1 MWDSIREQIE
11 QENYIQARILLEGE
25 KSLTG
30 GCPDDTFAIL
40 DASVYEA
47 EEDREGM
54 FDAIAAGLSFNS
66 SNYEL
71 YYMLGNYYLA
81 VNPNQAFLCFENA
94 LYYCHME
101 EDRQV
106 IRTQME
112 ELKQAFDITVKNTV
126 IVIVS
131 YNSCYLMQKNIES
144 IRNTLLKG
152 TYQIVAV
159 DNASED
165 GVAKWLGEQ
174 EDIILIQNRENR
186 GFSCACNQGAKI
198 VEGTPNGDSDIFL
211 LNNDTRLAPNSLF
224 WLRMGLY
231 ENEQTGAVGSCSNYA
246 GNEQQ
251 LEILLNSPGEYVD
264 YGAKVNLPLRHPYEE
279 RVRLSGFAMLVKRS
293 VWDSAGGMDEQFAP
307 GYFED
312 DDLCMKILQRG
323 FKMLYCRNS
332 FIYHAGSQSFAPKKD
347 VNQILLDHHRLFL
360 EKWGFDILEYAYP
373 DKNLSAQISY
383 FREEEFNV
391 LQIGCGLGAD
401 LKLLQMGFPNAHM
414 VGLELNPALCEVAG
428 ETEVVFQ
435 SVKALTEIFQAPV
448 FQVLIINPE
457 TYRNLS
463 EEESNSLLGLC
474 TQGCLILPG
483 KNPGKTPYAELA
495 FDKIKLIIWD
505 LDDTFWQ
512 GTLSEGNV
520 TVPPKNIELI
530 KHTSDLGIIN
540 SISSKNDASQVY
552 DKLDQ
557 LKIRSF
563 FVFNDINWE
572 DKGTQIKRKIT
583 NMGLR
588 AENVLFIDDNVRNLE
603 EAKHCCGEIMTALPD
618 VIPYLVNYAEGI
630 PPLDRGHKR
639 LAQYKLLEKKVNV
652 QEQFDSKEDFLEQS
666 DIRVNIGHD
675 CLKELDRITELVG
688 RTNQLNFTKQR
699 SSREELL
706 RMISNDWMDCGYV
719 KVKDKYG
726 DYGIVGFY
734 CYNRQEQR
742 LVHFLFSC
750 RILGMKVEQ
759 YIYSRLGFPAIEI
772 APPTACTLC
781 ALEKDAHVS
790 WISEAEWGDEG
801 EESKATKDNRVKILL
816 KGPCDMSAIE
826 AYLAGG
832 KVTTEFNYVNAEGFI
847 TTGQNHSMHL
857 WESAHCSE
865 EELSDILREV
875 PFLVHGDFETMLFQ
889 NKYHIICYSLLP
901 DCHAGLYR
909 NKKTGRYIS
918 FGSVNFDLTDERN
931 MAGYID
937 GTIVNHAFPFT
948 EEIIREFSRNWEFVG
963 TTSGE
968 DLLRNLEYMYY
979 HAPGEP
985 KFVLLLGSETEY
997 EGENAEFAN
1006 HAKRHKEINDMVK
1019 EFAAGKN
1026 RIKLIPMTDFIHSQ
1040 EDYVDCINHFSRN
1053 VYYNLAGAVCD
1064 CINGWFGK

>member
-1 MWDSIREQIE
+1 MWDNIKEEIE
-11 QENYIQARILLEGE
+11 QGNFIQARALLEEE
-25 KSLTG
+25 KELRG
-30 GCPDDTFAIL
+30 NCPDDTFAIL
-40 DASVYEA
+40 DASVCEA
-47 EEDREGM
+47 EGDREGM
-54 FDAIAAGLSFNS
+54 FDAIAAGLSFRP

-101 EDRQV
+101 EDRQI
-106 IRTQME
+106 IRAQME
-112 ELKQAFDITVKNTV
+112 ELKQSFDIVVQNTV
-126 IVIVS
+126 IIIVS

-165 GVAKWLGEQ
+165 GVAKWLEEQ
-174 EDIILIQNRENR
+174 EDVILVQNKENM
-186 GFSCACNQGAKI
+186 GFAHACNQGAKI
-198 VEGTPNGDSDIFL
+198 VEGTKNGNSDIFL
-211 LNNDTRLAPNSLF
+211 LNNDARLAPNSLF

-231 ENEQTGAVGSCSNYA
+231 EDKRTGAVGACSNYA

-251 LEILLNSPGEYVD
+251 LEISLNSPGEYVN
-264 YGAKVNLPLRHPYEE
+264 YGAKINLPMRHPYEE

-293 VWDSAGGMDEQFAP
+293 AWDSAGGMDERFTP

-312 DDLCMKILQRG
+312 DDLCMKIMQGG
-323 FKMLYCRNS
+323 FRMLYCRNS
-332 FIYHAGSQSFAPKKD
+332 FIYHAGSQSFSRKKEVD
-347 VNQILLDHHRLFL
+347 EILASHHRLFM

-373 DKNLSAQISY
+373 DKNLSAQMTY
-383 FREEEFNV
+383 HKEEEFNV
-391 LQIGCGLGAD
+391 LQVGCGLGAD
-401 LKLLQMGFPNAHM
+401 LKLLHARFPKAHM
-414 VGLELNPALCEVAG
+414 VGLELNPALCKAAG
-428 ETEVVFQ
+428 ETEIVFP
-435 SVKALTEIFQAPV
+435 SVQALSETFQTPV

-457 TYRNLS
+457 AYRDLS
-463 EEESNSLLGLC
+463 EEERNSLFRLC
-474 TQGCLILPG
+474 RKDCCVLPG
-483 KNPGKTPYAELA
+483 QNPYEGLN
-495 FDKIKLIIWD
+495 FDRVKLIIWD

-520 TVPPKNIELI
+520 SVLPEHIELL
-530 KHTSDLGIIN
+530 KHTADLGILH

-552 DKLDQ
+552 DMLEQ
-557 LKIRSF
+557 LQIRSL

-572 DKGTQIKRKIT
+572 DKGVQIKRKIT
-583 NMGLR
+583 DMGLR

-618 VIPYLVNYAEGI
+618 VIPYLANYAEGL

-639 LAQYKLLEKKVNV
+639 LAQYKLLEKKTNV
-652 QEQFDSKEDFLEQS
+652 REQFDSKEDFLTQS
-666 DIRVNIGHD
+666 DIRVFIGHD

-719 KVKDKYG
+719 RVKDKYG

-759 YIYSRLGFPAIEI
+759 YIYDRLGSPAMEI
-772 APPTACTLC
+772 VPPTAC
-781 ALEKDAHVS
+781 ALEENIRVP
-790 WISEAEWGDEG
+790 WISEAEWEDSIEKS
-801 EESKATKDNRVKILL
+801 EDTKDSRIKILL

-826 AYLAGG
+826 TYLAGG
-832 KVTTEFNYVNAEGFI
+832 KITTEFNYVNAEGFI

-865 EELSDILREV
+865 EELSDMLREV
-875 PFLVHGDFETMLFQ
+875 PFLTHGDFETLLFQ

-948 EEIIREFSRNWEFVG
+948 EEIIREFSKKWEFVG

-1006 HAKRHKEINDMVK
+1006 HAERHKAINALVK
-1019 EFAAGKN
+1019 DFAADKP
-1026 RIKLIPMTDFIHSQ
+1026 RMKWIAATDFIHSQ
-1040 EDYVDCINHFSRN
+1040 EDYEDCINHFSRD
-1053 VYYNLAGAVCD
+1053 VYYHLAGAVCS
-1064 CINGWFGK
+1064 CINEWFGK